1 MGILRRREKPKT
13 YHHHPSIV
21 QPSSGIVG
29 NIASSM
35 ITGVGLGVGSEVG
48 HQVAKSFISSDK
60 KEEKTC
66 ELEKDNF
73 RRCMDNT
80 GNEFKMC
87 EEFFNALK
95 NCK

>member
-1 MGILRRREKPKT
+1 MGIIKRNNKQPT
-13 YHHHPSIV
+13 YHHHSIV
-21 QPSSGIVG
+21 QPSGGGFFS

-35 ITGVGLGVGSEVG
+35 VTGVGLGVGSEVG
-48 HQVAKSFISSDK
+48 HQVARKIMSETDEK
-60 KEEKTC
+60 KGC

-87 EEFFNALK
+87 EDFFNALK

>member
-13 YHHHPSIV
+13 YHHPSIV

-48 HQVAKSFISSDK
+48 HQVARKIMSETDTK
-60 KEEKTC
+60 KGC

-87 EEFFNALK
+87 EDFFNALK